1 MDQRELIAS
10 FIILAKAGIVG
21 LTKTI
26 AKEWVSRG
34 FENEEQGMN

>member
-1 MDQRELIAS
+1 MNQRKLIFS

-26 AKEWVSRG
+26 AKEWVSQWL
-34 FENEEQGMN
+34 EDE